1 MRATSRDTRRW
12 GRGLAV
18 LAVVA
23 ITAAV
28 AVPGLAQDGQGHG
41 DQAHG
46 GHGQS
51 QALNLIKLQLAT
63 LRFHSIDAVE
73 RAGYQLGYIAP
84 FLLDQCIVHPTD
96 GAMGFH
102 WFNHDKIH
110 DTTVDPFRP
119 EAMVYAPRSN
129 GSLRL
134 AAVEWVVPKNLWE
147 AEHGVGAAPPTVLGH
162 EMHILNPALGWY
174 VAHAWVWM
182 YNPSG
187 VFADWNP
194 RVDCS

>member
-1 MRATSRDTRRW
+1 MRRTLALLVIT
-12 GRGLAV
+12 GMLALAV
-18 LAVVA
+18 PVL
-23 ITAAV
+23 
-28 AVPGLAQDGQGHG
+28 
-41 DQAHG
+41 AHG
-46 GHGQS
+46 GHHDDGD
-51 QALNLIKLQLAT
+51 LKDLIKLQIAT
-63 LRFHSIDAVE
+63 VPFHSIRLAE
-73 RAGYQLGYIAP
+73 RAGYQLGYKEP
-84 FLLDQCIVHPTD
+84 FLLDTCIAHPTQ

-102 WFNHDKIH
+102 WFNHDKIE
-110 DTTVDPFRP
+110 DTIVDPFHP
-119 EAMVYAPRSN
+119 EAMVYAPRAN

-134 AAVEWVVPKNLWE
+134 ASVEWVVPKTLWE

-182 YNPSG
+182 HNPSG

>member
-1 MRATSRDTRRW
+1 MRRILSVLVVVGLLAA
-12 GRGLAV
+12 LAV
-18 LAVVA
+18 SAFADDGHHTGGDHRDLAR
-23 ITAAV
+23 
-28 AVPGLAQDGQGHG
+28 LR
-41 DQAHG
+41 
-46 GHGQS
+46 
-51 QALNLIKLQLAT
+51 LAT
-63 LRFHSIDAVE
+63 FRFHSIDAAE
-73 RAGYQLGYIAP
+73 RAGYQLGYVDPFPLDTCIA
-84 FLLDQCIVHPTD
+84 HPTE

-102 WFNHDKIH
+102 WFNHDKI
-110 DTTVDPFRP
+110 DDIEIDPLRP
-119 EAMVYAPRSN
+119 EAMVYAPRRN

-182 YNPSG
+182 FNPSG
-187 VFADWNP
+187 VFANWNP

>member
-1 MRATSRDTRRW
+1 M
-12 GRGLAV
+12 LA
-18 LAVVA
+18 LLVVA
-23 ITAAV
+23 GMLAV
-28 AVPGLAQDGQGHG
+28 AVPVLAHG
-41 DQAHG
+41 DHDEDG
-46 GHGQS
+46 ERRD
-51 QALNLIKLQLAT
+51 LIKLQIAT
-63 LRFHSIDAVE
+63 IPFHSIRLAE
-73 RAGYQLGYIAP
+73 RAGYQLGYKEP
-84 FLLDQCIVHPTD
+84 FLLDTCIAHPTQ

-102 WFNHDKIH
+102 WFNHDKIE
-110 DTTVDPFRP
+110 DTIIDPFRP

-134 AAVEWVVPKNLWE
+134 AAVEWVVPKTLWE

-182 YNPSG
+182 HNPSG

>member
-1 MRATSRDTRRW
+1 MLVLLVVA
-12 GRGLAV
+12 GMLAV
-18 LAVVA
+18 PVPVLA
-23 ITAAV
+23 
-28 AVPGLAQDGQGHG
+28 HG
-41 DQAHG
+41 DHDEDG
-46 GHGQS
+46 ERRD
-51 QALNLIKLQLAT
+51 LIKLQLAT
-63 LRFHSIDAVE
+63 VPFHSIRLAE
-73 RAGYQLGYIAP
+73 RAGYQLGYKEP
-84 FLLDQCIVHPTD
+84 FLLDTCIAHPTQ

-102 WFNHDKIH
+102 WFNHDKIE
-110 DTTVDPFRP
+110 DTIIDPFRP

-134 AAVEWVVPKNLWE
+134 AAVEWVVPKTLWE

-182 YNPSG
+182 HNPSG

>member
-1 MRATSRDTRRW
+1 M
-12 GRGLAV
+12 LA
-18 LAVVA
+18 LLVVA
-23 ITAAV
+23 GMLAV
-28 AVPGLAQDGQGHG
+28 AVPVLAHG
-41 DQAHG
+41 DHDEDG
-46 GHGQS
+46 ERRD
-51 QALNLIKLQLAT
+51 LIKLQIAT
-63 LRFHSIDAVE
+63 IPFHSIRLAE
-73 RAGYQLGYIAP
+73 RAGYQLGYKEP
-84 FLLDQCIVHPTD
+84 FLLDTCIAHPTQ

-102 WFNHDKIH
+102 WFNHDKIE
-110 DTTVDPFRP
+110 DTIIDPFRP

-134 AAVEWVVPKNLWE
+134 AAVEWVVPKSLWE

-182 YNPSG
+182 HNPSG

>member
-1 MRATSRDTRRW
+1 VAT
-12 GRGLAV
+12 
-18 LAVVA
+18 VA
-23 ITAAV
+23 LIVTTAIPVFAND
-28 AVPGLAQDGQGHG
+28 QHGQHG
-41 DQAHG
+41 DDGDHRDLA
-46 GHGQS
+46 
-51 QALNLIKLQLAT
+51 KLMLAT
-63 LRFHSIDAVE
+63 VRYHSIEAAED
-73 RAGYQLGYIAP
+73 AGYQLGYIPP
-84 FLLDQCIVHPTD
+84 FLLNGCIAHPTD

-102 WFNHDKIH
+102 WFHHDMIH
-110 DTTVDPFRP
+110 DTTVDPLRP
-119 EAMVYAPRSN
+119 EAMVYAPRRN

-147 AEHGVGAAPPTVLGH
+147 AEHGVGAPPPTVMGH

-187 VFADWNP
+187 IFADWNP

>member
-1 MRATSRDTRRW
+1 M
-12 GRGLAV
+12 LA
-18 LAVVA
+18 LLVVA
-23 ITAAV
+23 GMLAV
-28 AVPGLAQDGQGHG
+28 AVPVLAHG
-41 DQAHG
+41 DHDEDG
-46 GHGQS
+46 ERRD
-51 QALNLIKLQLAT
+51 LIKLQIAT
-63 LRFHSIDAVE
+63 VPFHSIRLAE
-73 RAGYQLGYIAP
+73 RAGYQLGYKEP
-84 FLLDQCIVHPTD
+84 FLLDTCIAHPTQ

-102 WFNHDKIH
+102 WFNHDKIE
-110 DTTVDPFRP
+110 DTIIDPFRP

-134 AAVEWVVPKNLWE
+134 AAVEWVVPKTLWE

-182 YNPSG
+182 HNPSG

>member
-1 MRATSRDTRRW
+1 MQAPLRNSTNRRMVVAL
-12 GRGLAV
+12 LAV
-18 LAVVA
+18 AFMTVA
-23 ITAAV
+23 MAGPAMAHAEHEEQEAV
-28 AVPGLAQDGQGHG
+28 ALAE
-41 DQAHG
+41 
-46 GHGQS
+46 
-51 QALNLIKLQLAT
+51 LRLAT
-63 LRFHSIDAVE
+63 VSFHSIEAVE
-73 RAGYQLGYIAP
+73 QAGYQLGYIPP
-84 FLLDQCIVHPTD
+84 FLLNTCIAHPTD

-110 DTTVDPFRP
+110 DTTVDPNSP
-119 EAMVYAPRSN
+119 EAMVYAPRSD

-134 AAVEWVVPKNLWE
+134 AAVEWVVPKILWE

-182 YNPSG
+182 HNPSG
-187 VFADWNP
+187 VFSDWNP

>member
-1 MRATSRDTRRW
+1 
-12 GRGLAV
+12 
-18 LAVVA
+18 
-23 ITAAV
+23 
-28 AVPGLAQDGQGHG
+28 
-41 DQAHG
+41 
-46 GHGQS
+46 
-51 QALNLIKLQLAT
+51 
-63 LRFHSIDAVE
+63 
-73 RAGYQLGYIAP
+73 
-84 FLLDQCIVHPTD
+84 
-96 GAMGFH
+96 
-102 WFNHDKIH
+102 
-110 DTTVDPFRP
+110 
-119 EAMVYAPRSN
+119 MVYAPRAN

-182 YNPSG
+182 HNPSG